1 LEREP
6 ERAVKPER
14 PKVVD
19 LQKRKYAKTVMHFY
33 DKFDRAIKREDRVEK
48 SEVERDAR
56 KRW

>member
-1 LEREP
+1 M
-6 ERAVKPER
+6 KPER

-19 LQKRKYAKTVMHFY
+19 LQKRKYAKTVMYFWN
-33 DKFDRAIKREDRVEK
+33 KLDRAEKREDRIAK

>member
-1 LEREP
+1 M
-6 ERAVKPER
+6 KPER

-33 DKFDRAIKREDRVEK
+33 DKFDRAIKRDERVEK